1 MEGPNGSRLIIGVGA
16 VRAKWPAFAFSS
28 HTMVRSK
35 RRRTLSFEKAR
46 RTDLQDYW
54 LIDSLA

>member
-1 MEGPNGSRLIIGVGA
+1 
-16 VRAKWPAFAFSS
+16 
-28 HTMVRSK
+28 MVRSK